1 MFYDSMYRDDCG
13 LYFFFL
19 MIRRPPRSTLFPYTT
34 LFRSHCLDQRLS
46 QLAVPV
52 EIREAVNSQRIKL
65 AAAEIP
71 SAAEPMRAAIKQAID
86 ECFVCGFRRVMLVG
100 CGLAL
105 ASSLMAWLII
115 RRG

>member
-1 MFYDSMYRDDCG
+1 MLQTFNR
-13 LYFFFL
+13 
-19 MIRRPPRSTLFPYTT
+19 
-34 LFRSHCLDQRLS
+34 CLDQRLS